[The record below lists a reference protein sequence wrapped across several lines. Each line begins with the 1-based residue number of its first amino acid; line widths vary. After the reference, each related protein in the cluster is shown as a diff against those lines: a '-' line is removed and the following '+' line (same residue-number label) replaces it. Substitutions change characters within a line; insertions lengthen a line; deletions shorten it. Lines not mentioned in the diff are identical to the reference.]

1 MASRMTFHSLLFALA
16 LGAALPSLSAATA
29 HAQVPTTTPARD
41 TSAAAPASA
50 ASADGRWQASVYGS
64 WLPGIGEAKRGA
76 LEGGPPGAAPGYG
89 LRLERGLHEWW
100 SAGLM
105 LSSRS
110 WEIDA
115 PQAATG
121 GLSNGSFL
129 DAALLVKF
137 HPLTFNVAGG
147 PLSLYLAAAGGPT
160 LAGSKRGYA
169 AGTADGAAPGES
181 ADLLSFEAGY
191 NTSAWLGASWLP
203 TEHWGLFVE
212 AGFDWHFAVH
222 SRNTVDL
229 AQPLAAGDEPNAIAE
244 KLWLGQAMLNV
255 GALYRF

>member
-1 MASRMTFHSLLFALA
+1 MSFHSLLFALA
-16 LGAALPSLSAATA
+16 LGTGLPLLNAATA
-29 HAQVPTTTPARD
+29 HAQPPTTTPARD
-41 TSAAAPASA
+41 TPADAPSVAGTH
-50 ASADGRWQASVYGS
+50 DGRWQASVYGS

-89 LRLERGLHEWW
+89 LRLEKGLHEWW

-121 GLSNGSFL
+121 LLSSGSFL
-129 DAALLVKF
+129 DAAVMFKF
-137 HPLTFNVAGG
+137 HPLTFGVAGG

-160 LAGSKRGYA
+160 LAGSKRA
-169 AGTADGAAPGES
+169 NETATSDTASES
-181 ADLLSFEAGY
+181 VDLLSFEAGY

-212 AGFDWHFAVH
+212 GGFDWHFAVH
-222 SRNTVDL
+222 SRNTVDF
-229 AQPLAAGDEPNAIAE
+229 AQPPVAGNEPSAIAE
-244 KLWLGQAMLNV
+244 KLWLAQGMLNV

>member
-1 MASRMTFHSLLFALA
+1 MASGMGFHSIVLALA
-16 LGAALPSLSAATA
+16 VGTILPLLNAA
-29 HAQVPTTTPARD
+29 
-41 TSAAAPASA
+41 SAAAQSSPSVTDQSAERPSASVTP
-50 ASADGRWQASVYGS
+50 DGRWQASVYGS

-89 LRLERGLHEWW
+89 IRLEKSLHDWW

-121 GLSNGSFL
+121 LLSNGSFL
-129 DAALLVKF
+129 DAAVMVKF
-137 HPLTFNVAGG
+137 HPLSFGVAGG
-147 PLSLYLAAAGGPT
+147 PLSFYAAAAGGPT
-160 LAGSKRGYA
+160 LAGSEHSYHIEA
-169 AGTADGAAPGES
+169 ADAAAPSES
-181 ADLLSFEAGY
+181 LEFLSFEAGY

-203 TEHWGLFVE
+203 FEHFGLFVE
-212 AGFDWHFAVH
+212 GGFDWHFAIH
-222 SRNTVDL
+222 TRTNINLD
-229 AQPLAAGDEPNAIAE
+229 APLAAADESRSVPE
-244 KLWLGQAMLNV
+244 KIWLGQGMLNI